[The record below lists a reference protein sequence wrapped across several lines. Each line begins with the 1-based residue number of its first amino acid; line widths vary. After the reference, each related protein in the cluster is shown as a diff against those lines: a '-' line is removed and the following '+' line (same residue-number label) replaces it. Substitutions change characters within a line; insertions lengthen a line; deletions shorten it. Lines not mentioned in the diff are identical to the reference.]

1 MSRFST
7 IAISSSIALVTV
19 GCVPASVPP
28 ATQAAQVEQQQQC
41 NGNAVAQNDEQML
54 KATTVL
60 KVEPLYGHVHTSYND
75 YEARVNGA
83 IIYVQPPAGVTPEQM
98 SQALQCHSARVLLGQ
113 IDQSQVPNDP
123 YWLPNSWVNIEVK
136 PLVGGYAVLI
146 SADSVH
152 NGLEVLARANAYAG
166 SRPVSKPMS
175 VASR

>member
-1 MSRFST
+1 MSPL
-7 IAISSSIALVTV
+7 SSIAIFGGFVLVAS
-19 GCVPASVPP
+19 GCVPASIPP
-28 ATQAAQVEQQQQC
+28 ATQAARVQQQEC

-54 KATTVL
+54 RATTVQ

-98 SQALQCHSARVLLGQ
+98 TQALQCHSARVLLGQ
-113 IDQSQVPNDP
+113 IDQSQVSNDP
-123 YWLPNSWVNIEVK
+123 YWLPNSWVNIDVK
-136 PLVGGYAVLI
+136 PTVGGYAVLI

-166 SRPVSKPMS
+166 SRPVSKPTN
-175 VASR
+175 VASVD